1 MEVSIKR
8 FKISLKQCFFKVGSS
23 MNDIV
28 TKTQKAT
35 QKNEYK
41 SIDKTPIDENL
52 KAKRIWIRIFT
63 SQLNQCWCKIST
75 YFFLYATQISTNA
88 KLLKKKQRCIHNIL
102 LQDNE

>member
-1 MEVSIKR
+1 
-8 FKISLKQCFFKVGSS
+8 

-41 SIDKTPIDENL
+41 SINKTPIYENL

-63 SQLNQCWCKIST
+63 SQLNHVGPKEGA
-75 YFFLYATQISTNA
+75 YFFLNATRTSTNA

-102 LQDNE
+102 LQDNQ

>member
-8 FKISLKQCFFKVGSS
+8 FEISLKQCFFKVGSS

-41 SIDKTPIDENL
+41 SIDKTPIYENL
-52 KAKRIWIRIFT
+52 KQKE
-63 SQLNQCWCKIST
+63 
-75 YFFLYATQISTNA
+75 YG
-88 KLLKKKQRCIHNIL
+88 
-102 LQDNE
+102 